1 MFKKMFFIIWAFFS
15 ASFLSSCEEPFDI
28 DTDDVPPVIVI
39 YGSFTN
45 EKTHHS
51 IKVSVSSPYFDPQP
65 NRGISDAKVW
75 ITSSADD
82 VYGFTEND
90 TVPGLYQT
98 IDQVV
103 GIPDIVYTLN
113 VEADFDNDGAK
124 ELYTATSYMPKP
136 TEIDSVEIR
145 SLSMMGQK
153 RYAMYLYAQ
162 DAPTED
168 YYLSRYKVN
177 DTLVLEK
184 LSRTSLMSDRT
195 FNGQYMNAML
205 LRMFGDVDDR
215 NEERDEE
222 RDENRRVY
230 LGLGDVVTLSFG
242 RIEKGYYNFINQ
254 CRDEMEG
261 ESPFFGS
268 PASNIITNISNGG
281 IGYFACYP
289 LTSIKTTVQSD
300 DKE

>member
-1 MFKKMFFIIWAFFS
+1 MFKNLFFIIWIFFS
-15 ASFLSSCEEPFDI
+15 VSFLLSCEEPYDI
-28 DTDDVPPVIVI
+28 DTDDAPPVIVI

-45 EKTHHS
+45 EWMYHS

-65 NRGISDAKVW
+65 NRGISGAEVW
-75 ITSSADD
+75 IKSSAGD
-82 VYGFTEND
+82 VYGFIEND

-98 IDQVV
+98 IDKVA
-103 GIPDIVYTLN
+103 GIPNLAYTLN
-113 VEADFDNDGAK
+113 VEVDFDNDNAK
-124 ELYTATSYMPKP
+124 EIYTATSYMLTP
-136 TEIDSVEIR
+136 TEIDSVKIQ
-145 SLSMMGQK
+145 SLSMMGRK
-153 RYAMYLYAQ
+153 GYAMYLYAQ
-162 DAPTED
+162 DVSTED

-177 DTLVLEK
+177 DTLVSDN
-184 LSRTSLMSDRT
+184 LSQTSLMSDRT

-205 LRMFGDVDDR
+205 LHMFRDVDDR
-215 NEERDEE
+215 NEDKDAD
-222 RDENRRVY
+222 RDENRRAY

-281 IGYFACYP
+281 RGYFACYP
-289 LTSIKTTVQSD
+289 LTSIETTVKS
-300 DKE
+300 KNEK